1 MPWVL
6 NAIYAAV
13 LLLFAP
19 MLVYRRLR
27 RGKYREGWNE
37 KLWGQAPWRIGDHP
51 CLWFHAVSVGEV
63 LLLQPLVRAIARRRP
78 HWQIVISTTTETGLA
93 LARRTFPD
101 LVTFYAPLDFSWSTR
116 LAMARVRPTVFALVE
131 LEIWPNWIR
140 AAKRSG
146 ARVAIIN
153 ARLSSRSYRGY
164 RLLSTPLQATLRRI
178 DAVAAQNAEYARRFV
193 DLGVPTDRISVTG
206 SVKFDGLESER
217 NNAKTRGL
225 RKLLG
230 LSSTDLIFVAGS
242 TMEGEEAAALAAYKA
257 ARRQYPGLRL
267 ILVPRHAE
275 RFEDVARWLERQGEP
290 VLRRSRLA
298 EPAERRADGKPPVI
312 LIDTIGDLGAVWG
325 LADVAFVGGSLRA
338 GRGGQNM
345 MEPAA
350 YGASVMFGPH
360 TANFRDTVEQLLRR
374 HAARR
379 VADAEELSR
388 GLLEDL
394 NDPETAAARGAAGRQ
409 FVLTQNGAVGRTLA
423 ELDRLVES
431 AMAANRLTTALPFPG
446 QVAEIGSSRLSGQER
461 IEKS

>member
-13 LLLFAP
+13 LLLLAP
-19 MLVYRRLR
+19 MLVYRRLG

-37 KLWGQAPWRIGDHP
+37 KVWGQAPWRIGDDP

-116 LAMARVRPTVFALVE
+116 QAMARVRPTVFVLVE

-164 RLLSTPLQATLRRI
+164 RLLRTALRSTMHRL
-178 DAVAAQNAEYARRFV
+178 DAVAAQNTEYAERFV
-193 DLGVPTDRISVTG
+193 NLGVPADRVGVTG

-217 NNAKTRGL
+217 NNVKTRGL

-257 ARRQYPGLRL
+257 ARHQHPGLRL
-267 ILVPRHAE
+267 IVVPRHAE
-275 RFEDVARWLERQGEP
+275 RFEDVAQWLERQGES
-290 VLRRSRLA
+290 VLRRSRLTGS
-298 EPAERRADGKPPVI
+298 AERRADGRPSVI
-312 LIDTIGDLGAVWG
+312 LIDTIGELAAVWG

-360 TANFRDTVEQLLRR
+360 TANFRDTVNQLLQRQ
-374 HAARR
+374 AARR
-379 VADAEELSR
+379 VADAGELTR

-394 NDPETAAARGAAGRQ
+394 NDPETAATRGAAGRQ

-431 AMAANRLTTALPFPG
+431 TPAAKPHDHSLAF
-446 QVAEIGSSRLSGQER
+446 SRASR
-461 IEKS
+461 